1 MRVSCAGYL
10 DLGWSLVIKP
20 PKKPELGC
28 ITKEGSYFEK
38 VFLGS
43 IQFENKSA
51 KGDGWSHPQWG
62 PCTVLNL
69 SSALVLT
76 WLWPQAAKCCFPLLV
91 KEPSDAADLPSR
103 AHSGPSSDHLGA
115 AGRLL
120 YSAKKEE
127 WRLTGK
133 HKEGGGGNQ
142 GKSSTGSTNNADSIK
157 ARYLT
162 SKSDDHSDQ
171 AILRS
176 DCSKSFNEMERAPLR
191 V

>member
-1 MRVSCAGYL
+1 MRVSCAGDL

-20 PKKPELGC
+20 PKKPELAC

-51 KGDGWSHPQWG
+51 RRDGWSHPQWG
-62 PCTVLNL
+62 SCTVLT
-69 SSALVLT
+69 SSALLLT
-76 WLWPQAAKCCFPLLV
+76 WLWPQAAKCCFPLPV
-91 KEPSDAADLPSR
+91 KGPSNPADLPSR
-103 AHSGPSSDHLGA
+103 AHSGPSSDRLGA

-133 HKEGGGGNQ
+133 QKEGGGGNK
-142 GKSSTGSTNNADSIK
+142 GKSSIDSTNNADSIK
-157 ARYLT
+157 AHYLT
-162 SKSDDHSDQ
+162 Q
-171 AILRS
+171 QIR
-176 DCSKSFNEMERAPLR
+176 
-191 V
+191 